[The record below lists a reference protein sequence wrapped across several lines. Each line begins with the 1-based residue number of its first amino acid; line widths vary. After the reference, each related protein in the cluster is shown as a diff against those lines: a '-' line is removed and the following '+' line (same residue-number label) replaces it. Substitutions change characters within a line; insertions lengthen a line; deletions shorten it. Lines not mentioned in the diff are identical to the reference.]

1 MFHSLISRCIIVWKT
16 LPNEK
21 IKRIFGFVV
30 VAVPL
35 STIFLLLLINLKKPW
50 EFDESYNLQIV
61 QNLRSGNG
69 YATNGAFRG
78 SGPYLFDPYISTGP
92 SVLLPI
98 WAVSTI
104 VRNTLLASR
113 LVMIGYF
120 VFMLTLLYRLVP
132 KSNFGRFQYG
142 LMLMTILPIVIAT
155 NPLYVL
161 GEPPAVTFF
170 LLATVA
176 MKRGNL
182 PITGFALA
190 AVVLCKLN
198 FVLAAFAF
206 LFFVIAKLALD
217 RHNTA
222 PDFLRKTIRL
232 VCSFIL
238 PLIVFE
244 VYRLTSLGGLTAY
257 RTNIRELRNFVD
269 SQRFDHWSASAEFLG
284 TKLISIVD
292 IPGLIVWVSMGL
304 CAIGMCF
311 AITPNQK
318 NNDLHKTENCHLLS
332 PGIISG
338 LIVVGT
344 FLFLSAAPFARQAA
358 SSFYLLLPFLIL
370 IALDHLKFLTLQSS
384 RRIRTIGALSIL
396 SIAIP
401 LASQTLSTIK
411 EGIQTVQASDFGS
424 ALNDQRVAAKVIR
437 QSGATSISLDGWFQ
451 SPDYQ
456 LLSGVPAVSMPD
468 SQGKMIKVVSSIK
481 YVFFGTYED
490 FLSQKDSCSEVLYS
504 SENVLVCW
512 PKDS

>member
-1 MFHSLISRCIIVWKT
+1 M
-16 LPNEK
+16 
-21 IKRIFGFVV
+21 
-30 VAVPL
+30 VPL
-35 STIFLLLLINLKKPW
+35 FTILLLLLVNLKKPW

-92 SVLLPI
+92 SVLFPI
-98 WAVSTI
+98 WIVSTI

-113 LVMIGYF
+113 LVMLSYF
-120 VFMLTLLYRLVP
+120 LLMLGALYQLTPRT
-132 KSNFGRFQYG
+132 NFGRFSYG
-142 LMLMTILPIVIAT
+142 LMLMAILPIVIAT
-155 NPLYVL
+155 NPLFVL
-161 GEPPAVTFF
+161 GEPPAITFF

-176 MKRGNL
+176 MKRGKTAL
-182 PITGFALA
+182 TGVALA
-190 AVVLCKLN
+190 AVILCKLN
-198 FVLAAFAF
+198 FVMAAVAF
-206 LFFVIAKLALD
+206 LFFVIAKLAMD
-217 RHNTA
+217 RHNSF
-222 PDFLRKTIRL
+222 PEFLRKTMRL
-232 VCSFIL
+232 VCSFIS
-238 PLIVFE
+238 PLLVFE
-244 VYRLTSLGGLTAY
+244 IYRLISLGGSTAY
-257 RTNIRELRNFVD
+257 RTNIRELRNFID
-269 SQRFDHWSASAEFLG
+269 SQRLDSWSASAEFLG

-292 IPGLIVWVSMGL
+292 ILGLNVWVSMGF
-304 CAIGMCF
+304 CVIGICF

-318 NNDLHKTENCHLLS
+318 NNDLHITENCHLLS

-370 IALDHLKFLTLQSS
+370 ISLDRLKFLVLQSS
-384 RRIRTIGALSIL
+384 CRIRTIGALSIL
-396 SIAIP
+396 CIAIP

-411 EGIQTVQASDFGS
+411 ESIQTVQASDFGS

-437 QSGATSISLDGWFQ
+437 ESGATSISLDGWFQ

-481 YVFFGTYED
+481 YVFSGTYED

-512 PKDS
+512 PKDR